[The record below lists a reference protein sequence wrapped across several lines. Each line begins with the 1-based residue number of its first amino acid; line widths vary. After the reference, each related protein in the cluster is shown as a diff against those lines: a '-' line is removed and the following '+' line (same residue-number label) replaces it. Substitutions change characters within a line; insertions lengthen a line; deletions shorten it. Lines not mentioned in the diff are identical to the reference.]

1 MNHTHEHMFHR
12 LVPYLLLPCMI
23 ACQPGH
29 TKTSTTKDS
38 TTITTLQPVDTV
50 NTPTDN
56 EAIEDENA
64 EAYVLVADTG
74 NNYYALRSILQQ
86 AHEKTGRIID
96 SLGRA
101 YYPEKDS
108 ILLPADDE
116 DEMWA
121 GDYYPRQTFDDFLS
135 IEYVSQYRYKENYE
149 GRTMAAVLGI
159 YTQPSTADSI
169 LQLVKP
175 QFGNAHVIKTTIY
188 LGCMH

>member
-1 MNHTHEHMFHR
+1 MNHTHEQMLHW
-12 LVPYLLLPCMI
+12 LVLYLLLPCMI
-23 ACQPGH
+23 ACQPVH
-29 TKTSTTKDS
+29 TKSATTNDS
-38 TTITTLQPVDTV
+38 TTTARQPAVTAGIPDKATG
-50 NTPTDN
+50 
-56 EAIEDENA
+56 DEHA
-64 EAYVLVADTG
+64 EAYVLVADTS
-74 NNYYALRSILQQ
+74 NNYHALRNILQQ
-86 AHEKTGRIID
+86 AHEKTGRKID

-108 ILLPADDE
+108 ILVPADDE

-135 IEYVSQYRYKENYE
+135 IEYVSLYRYKENYE

-159 YTQPSTADSI
+159 YAQSSTADSI